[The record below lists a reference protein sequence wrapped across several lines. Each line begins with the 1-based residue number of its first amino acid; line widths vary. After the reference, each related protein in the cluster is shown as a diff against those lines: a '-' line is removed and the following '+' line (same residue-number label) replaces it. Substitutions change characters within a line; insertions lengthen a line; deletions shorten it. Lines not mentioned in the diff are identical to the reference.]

1 MNKLDDVLELIEE
14 ARARKSSGAKQDA
27 ILTEISV
34 ALVDILKSLD
44 ESGPSV
50 AKAIMAGMAG
60 MKHEAPQVTLNVEP
74 TPITIQNNQPAMDF
88 KPNIEVKAV
97 MPKDQKPPWSELD
110 IAFTYQQSGNDMLC
124 TSAKVTK
131 KK

>member
-1 MNKLDDVLELIEE
+1 VRNLEDVLELIEE
-14 ARARKSSGAKQDA
+14 ARERKNSGAKQDA

-50 AKAIMAGMAG
+50 AKAIMAGLAG
-60 MKHEAPQVTLNVEP
+60 MKHEPPQVTLNVEP
-74 TPITIQNNQPAMDF
+74 TPITIQNNPPAMDF